1 LASVF
6 IILAT
11 YLAVWAIICIA
22 WWAFRAE
29 RFGITGP
36 PFYLVYRTSR
46 LNDWIAR
53 IAAWRPMFWRT
64 VWNLGIVTGVGS
76 MVFIFYE
83 LASNL
88 LNLFFRSQQAVSV
101 QPIVPVPG
109 LFVSFETFPYLVFAL
124 SIVVITHELSH
135 GIASLAGKVPLKST
149 GAFFGH
155 VLMGGFVEPD
165 EEKLNQAGEVTKLR
179 VFAAGSYT
187 NLVLGILCIV
197 LLSNFAATMAPFYN
211 VSSSG
216 VSVGSVPTNL
226 PAFSSGVQAGDTVTA
241 INGTRISSISD
252 IMNFMRSVKPG
263 QEVVLGTQRGTFP
276 VRTVADPSNS
286 SHALIGIGGLTN
298 LIVYNPKVAF
308 LSPDFPNVLLHAE
321 YWSSIV
327 LTSVALINMLPM
339 APFDGDKFLDSALT
353 LFGVKRTKEIRTIAN
368 AAAYGI
374 LLLNIGLSFLRF
386 GFVRF

>member
-1 LASVF
+1 M
-6 IILAT
+6 I
-11 YLAVWAIICIA
+11 
-22 WWAFRAE
+22 
-29 RFGITGP
+29 
-36 PFYLVYRTSR
+36 
-46 LNDWIAR
+46 
-53 IAAWRPMFWRT
+53 WRT
-64 VWNLGIVTGVGS
+64 IWNLGIVTGVGS
-76 MVFIFYE
+76 MVFIFYQ
-83 LASNL
+83 LALNL
-88 LNLFFRSQQAVSV
+88 VHLFFRSQQAVSV

-135 GIASLAGKVPLKST
+135 GIASLSERVPLKST

-187 NLVLGILCIV
+187 NLVLGVLCIV
-197 LLSNFAATMAPFYN
+197 LLVNFSASMAPFYN
-211 VSSSG
+211 ISSSG

-226 PAFSSGVQAGDTVTA
+226 PAFSSGVQAGDVVTA
-241 INGTRISSISD
+241 INGTKISSITD
-252 IMNFMRSVKPG
+252 IMKFMGGVKPG
-263 QEVVLGTQRGTFP
+263 QEIVLGTQRGTFP

-286 SHALIGIGGLTN
+286 SHALIGIGGLTD
-298 LIVYNPKVAF
+298 LTVYQPKVLF
-308 LSPDFPNVLLHAE
+308 LSPDFPNTLLHAE

-339 APFDGDKFLDSALT
+339 APFDGDKFLVSALT
-353 LFGVKRTKEIRTIAN
+353 LFGIKRTKEIRTIAN

-374 LLLNIGLSFLRF
+374 LLLNVGLSFLRF

>member
-1 LASVF
+1 
-6 IILAT
+6 
-11 YLAVWAIICIA
+11 
-22 WWAFRAE
+22 
-29 RFGITGP
+29 
-36 PFYLVYRTSR
+36 
-46 LNDWIAR
+46 
-53 IAAWRPMFWRT
+53 M
-64 VWNLGIVTGVGS
+64 TGVGS
-76 MVFIFYE
+76 MAFIFYY
-83 LASNL
+83 LAMNVV
-88 LNLFFRSQQAVSV
+88 NLFFKSQQAVSV

-155 VLMGGFVEPD
+155 VLLGGFVEPD

-187 NLVLGILCIV
+187 NLVLGVLCIV
-197 LLSNFAATMAPFYN
+197 LLSNFPATMAPFYN

-226 PAFSSGVQAGDTVTA
+226 PAYSSGVQAGDVVTA
-241 INGTRISSISD
+241 INGTRISSIAD
-252 IMNFMRSVKPG
+252 IMTFMRAVRPG
-263 QEVVLGTQRGTFP
+263 QEILLGTKRGTFP
-276 VRTVADPSNS
+276 VKTAVDPTNS
-286 SHALIGIGGLTN
+286 SHALIGIGGLTD

-308 LSPDFPNVLLHAE
+308 LSPDFPNVLAHAE

-368 AAAYGI
+368 VAAYGI
-374 LLLNIGLSFLRF
+374 LLLNVGLSFLRF

>member
-1 LASVF
+1 MASVF